1 MPNGF
6 LSKTQAEVA
15 MDLVAGYL
23 DFVGEEE
30 RIKYRNADAYFGLY
44 ERAYRLILETAEK
57 AEKPPTGFK
66 AE

>member
-6 LSKTQAEVA
+6 LFKNQAEVA
-15 MDLVAGYL
+15 LDLVGKYL
-23 DFVGEEE
+23 EFTSDEE
-30 RIKYRNADAYFGLY
+30 RAKYRTANAYFELF

-66 AE
+66 A

>member
-57 AEKPPTGFK
+57 VEKPPTGFK